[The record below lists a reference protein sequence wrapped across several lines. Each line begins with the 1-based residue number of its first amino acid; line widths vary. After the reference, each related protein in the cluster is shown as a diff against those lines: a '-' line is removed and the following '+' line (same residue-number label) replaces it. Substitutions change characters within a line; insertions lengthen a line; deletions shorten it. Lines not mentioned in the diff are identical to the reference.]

1 MSPRRVFACL
11 VVLGALLVSGAAFPQ
26 SIRIV
31 AIGDSNTAGFG
42 VAHEEAFPARLEALL
57 RAAGHDAQVWN
68 AGVTGDTFHGIL
80 ARLDRYV
87 PEGIQIAIVQAGFND
102 MLRRTEPTLVVSQIE
117 AILSRL
123 HARRAN
129 VVLCGFFYPDWDA
142 VGQALARQHGAVFVD
157 GGSCYDSRYRGF
169 DGLHMT
175 PAGHQLV
182 AARLLP
188 VIERLVAAP
197 RDSPRTGQPRWTEA
211 HAAKPSRVRPSAA
224 ASAATKAANG
234 EPRSAGKS
242 DRNGRAE

>member
-1 MSPRRVFACL
+1 M
-11 VVLGALLVSGAAFPQ
+11 LLVSSAAFAQ

-42 VAHEEAFPARLEALL
+42 VAREEAFPARLEALL

-68 AGVTGDTFHGIL
+68 AGITGDTFYGIL

-102 MLRRTEPTLVVSQIE
+102 MLRRTEPTLVVGHIE
-117 AILSRL
+117 AILARL
-123 HARRAN
+123 QARRVN
-129 VVLCGFFYPDWDA
+129 TVLCGFFYPDWDA

-157 GGSCYDSRYRGF
+157 GGSCYDGRYRI
-169 DGLHMT
+169 DGLHMS
-175 PAGHQLV
+175 PAGHQMV

-188 VIERLVAAP
+188 VIEGLVAQA
-197 RDSPRTGQPRWTEA
+197 RNSARIGQPHRLEA
-211 HAAKPSRVRPSAA
+211 HAARPSRAKPQPARASAGAQVTNA
-224 ASAATKAANG
+224 AS
-234 EPRSAGKS
+234 RAGGKG

>member
-11 VVLGALLVSGAAFPQ
+11 PMFGALLASPAAFPQ

-42 VAHEEAFPARLEALL
+42 VAHDQAFPARLEALL
-57 RAAGHDAQVWN
+57 RAAGHDARVWN
-68 AGVTGDTFHGIL
+68 AGVTGDTFYGIL
-80 ARLDRYV
+80 TRLDRYV

-102 MLRRTEPTLVVSQIE
+102 MLRRTEPMLLVSQIGT
-117 AILSRL
+117 ILSRL
-123 HARRAN
+123 HARRVH

-157 GGSCYDSRYRGF
+157 GGSCYDSSYRSF

-175 PAGHQLV
+175 PAGHQVV

-188 VIERLVAAP
+188 VIDGLVATL
-197 RDSPRTGQPRWTEA
+197 RDSARTGQARWTRA
-211 HAAKPSRVRPSAA
+211 TKPSRMRLPADPP
-224 ASAATKAANG
+224 ASAKATNHGA
-234 EPRSAGKS
+234 RSAGKS
-242 DRNGRAE
+242 DRNARAE